1 MKLFV
6 FLFVFLIFVSQSC
19 EENKTRYPLNKKKD
33 VFLKTSAYRNKGL
46 YSREEFLIKKAA
58 KLDSLNKYH
67 ISDVGFLYA
76 KIKSTNKN
84 FTLPEK
90 GEKVRFKYQ
99 IEDLDKNIIY
109 SYEELGIVEYLID
122 QENLLPALREGIR
135 IMRPM
140 EIAVFLFPSYLCY
153 SYQGDGV
160 KINANQPL
168 RFTIERT
175 PIKN

>member
-1 MKLFV
+1 MC
-6 FLFVFLIFVSQSC
+6 I
-19 EENKTRYPLNKKKD
+19 R
-33 VFLKTSAYRNKGL
+33 
-46 YSREEFLIKKAA
+46 
-58 KLDSLNKYH
+58 DS
-67 ISDVGFLYA
+67 
-76 KIKSTNKN
+76 
-84 FTLPEK
+84 
-90 GEKVRFKYQ
+90 
-99 IEDLDKNIIY
+99 Y

>member
-6 FLFVFLIFVSQSC
+6 FLFVFLTFISQSC
-19 EENKTRYPLNKKKD
+19 EESKTRYPLNKKKD
-33 VFLKTSAYRNKGL
+33 VFLKTSAYRNKAL
-46 YSREEFLIKKAA
+46 YSSEELLIKKAA
-58 KLDSLNKYH
+58 KLDSLNNYH

-84 FTLPEK
+84 LPLPEK

-109 SYEELGIVEYLID
+109 SYKELGIVEYLID

-135 IMRPM
+135 IMRPT

-153 SYQGDGV
+153 SYQGDGI

-168 RFTIERT
+168 RFTIERI

>member
-6 FLFVFLIFVSQSC
+6 FLFIFLIFISHSC

-33 VFLKTSAYRNKGL
+33 VFLKTSAYRNKAL
-46 YSREEFLIKKAA
+46 YTSEEFLIKKAA

-67 ISDVGFLYA
+67 ISDAGYLYA
-76 KIKSTNKN
+76 KIRSTNKN
-84 FTLPEK
+84 FPLPEK
-90 GEKVRFKYQ
+90 GERVQFKYQ
-99 IEDLDKNIIY
+99 IEDLDRNIIY
-109 SYEELGIVEYLID
+109 SYKELGIVDYLID

-153 SYQGDGV
+153 SYQGDGI
-160 KINANQPL
+160 KIDANQPL

-175 PIKN
+175 PLKN

>member
-6 FLFVFLIFVSQSC
+6 FLFIFLIFISHSC

-33 VFLKTSAYRNKGL
+33 GFLKTSAYRNKAL
-46 YSREEFLIKKAA
+46 YTSEEFLIKKAA
-58 KLDSLNKYH
+58 KLDSLNNYH

-84 FTLPEK
+84 LPLPEK

-109 SYEELGIVEYLID
+109 SYKELGIVEYLID

-153 SYQGDGV
+153 SYQGDGI

-168 RFTIERT
+168 RFTIERI

>member
-19 EENKTRYPLNKKKD
+19 EENKTRHPINNKKD
-33 VFLKTSAYRNKGL
+33 VFLKNSAYRNKGL

-58 KLDSLNKYH
+58 KLDSLNIYH
-67 ISDVGFLYA
+67 LSDTGFMYA

-84 FTLPEK
+84 FPLPEK

-109 SYEELGIVEYLID
+109 SYKELGIVEYLID

-153 SYQGDGV
+153 SYQGDGI

>member
-6 FLFVFLIFVSQSC
+6 FLFVFLTFISQSC
-19 EENKTRYPLNKKKD
+19 EESKTRYPLNKKKD
-33 VFLKTSAYRNKGL
+33 VFLKTSAYRNKAL
-46 YSREEFLIKKAA
+46 YSSEELLIKKAA
-58 KLDSLNKYH
+58 KLDSLNNYH
-67 ISDVGFLYA
+67 ISDVGFLYT

-84 FTLPEK
+84 LPLPEK

-153 SYQGDGV
+153 SYQGDGI
-160 KINANQPL
+160 KIDANQPL

-175 PIKN
+175 PLKN